1 VTPTTITVG
10 LVTSLTGAASAA
22 FIGTDAGALARINQQ
37 NAEGGVNGRQ
47 IKLVVADNQST
58 PQGEATAAQI
68 LVQQKHAFAD
78 ISWDP
83 LTFAAAKYYQHGG
96 IPVVG
101 DALDGTEW
109 GMQPNTNM
117 FSFIPTDPH
126 YPATTETGT
135 IFKQIGVTNAGV
147 FCNVNPACIAG
158 AKTNVASI
166 KAAGIKVGYQNFS
179 LPFGPF
185 DFTGDVLTLKRLGIN
200 GVTLAAETDTDAALA
215 SAIRNEGVTVNQLY
229 ATGYQAST
237 LATPAGAA
245 AFNGAYF
252 ISDWVP
258 AESGTAVANAWV
270 AALKKYDPTYTGGA
284 PSFGVAG
291 GWIAA
296 DLFIQGLE
304 VAGKNPTRAS
314 YISGL
319 QGVTAYTAGGLLP
332 TPRNFSLANFG
343 QLPARN
349 CEYYVQA
356 KGTTFVPKGQ
366 VCGTVIPNSNQQ

>member
-10 LVTSLTGAASAA
+10 LVTSLTGPASAA
-22 FIGTDAGALARINQQ
+22 FLGTDAGAQARINLQ
-37 NAEGGVNGRQ
+37 NAQGGVNGRQ
-47 IKLVVADNQST
+47 IKLVVEDNQST

-68 LVQQKHAFAD
+68 LVQQKHVFGD
-78 ISWDP
+78 ISWEP
-83 LTFAAAKYYQHGG
+83 LTFAAAKYYNQNGV
-96 IPVVG
+96 PVVG

-109 GMQPNTNM
+109 GQQPNTNM

-126 YPATTETGT
+126 YPATTVTGA

-158 AKTNVASI
+158 AKDNVASI

-185 DFTGDVLTLKRLGIN
+185 DFTGDVITLKHLGIN

-215 SAIRNEGVTVNQLY
+215 SSIRNEGVIVKQLY

-237 LATPAGAA
+237 LATPSGAA

-252 ISDWVP
+252 NSDWVP
-258 AESGTAVANAWV
+258 VESHTPVADAWV
-270 AALKKYDPTYTGGA
+270 ANLKKYDPSYPGGA

-296 DLFIQGLE
+296 DLFIKGLE
-304 VAGKNPTRAS
+304 VAGQNPTRQS

-319 QGVTAYTAGGLLP
+319 QGVSNYTAGGLLP
-332 TPRNFSLANFG
+332 TPRDFSLAQFG
-343 QLPARN
+343 KLPAQN
-349 CEYYVQA
+349 CAYYVQA
-356 KGTTFVPKGQ
+356 EGTQFVPKGQ
-366 VCGTVIPNSNQQ
+366 VCGTVIPNSNQE